1 MAAKTPFEKS
11 MNQRLHEIN
20 EQLDSVYSSMQES
33 MLEACSDDKE
43 KEKTLKQYD
52 MFLREY
58 KDLIS
63 CQMMIAKNY
72 NDIVGVGNKTENKA
86 KRKKTTLEMLRDK
99 EG

>member
-11 MNQRLHEIN
+11 MTHRLHEIN
-20 EQLDSVYSSMQES
+20 EQLDSVYSSMQEC

-43 KEKTLKQYD
+43 KERTLKQYD

-72 NDIVGVGNKTENKA
+72 NDIVGVGSKTDNKA
-86 KRKKTTLEMLRDK
+86 KRKKTTLQMLRDK